1 MEISQKALDNL
12 WTLVATTQKQVIVV
26 DFLET

>member
-12 WTLVATTQKQVIVV
+12 WTLVAATQKQVIVI